1 MDTGALRHGRRLK
14 DIQAFI
20 GDVFAHDLHA
30 KRVFSLAS
38 ATLGVMIGATLAVS
52 MIGQA
57 LAQARGLVTKHA
69 IKQVDRLLSNRGID
83 VWGSFA
89 HWVPHLIGA
98 RQTIIVAV
106 EWIDFAH
113 DDQSTLA
120 QHLVTR
126 HGRAQP
132 LLWLTVW
139 KEELS
144 KQCNNFEYAC
154 PAR

>member
-38 ATLGVMIGATLAVS
+38 ATLGMMIGATLAVA

-57 LAQARGLVTKHA
+57 LAQARGLLPKHA

-89 HWVPHLIGA
+89 HWVPHL
-98 RQTIIVAV
+98 
-106 EWIDFAH
+106 
-113 DDQSTLA
+113 
-120 QHLVTR
+120 VTR

-139 KEELS
+139 KKALS
-144 KQCNNFEYAC
+144 KQRNNFEYARLGIC
-154 PAR
+154 QPGNTPT

>member
-1 MDTGALRHGRRLK
+1 
-14 DIQAFI
+14 
-20 GDVFAHDLHA
+20 
-30 KRVFSLAS
+30 
-38 ATLGVMIGATLAVS
+38 MIGATLAVA

-83 VWGSFA
+83 VWDSFA
-89 HWVPHLIGA
+89 HWVPHMIGA
-98 RQTIIVAV
+98 RQTIIVAMD
-106 EWIDFAH
+106 WTDFAH

-120 QHLVTR
+120 LHLVTR

-139 KEELS
+139 KEEAL
-144 KQCNNFEYAC
+144 KYRNNFECASLGISLPGC
-154 PAR
+154 KRCRGDGREPD